1 MLAPAR
7 QLGAINSS
15 LSWILGSFIGG
26 PNHNPPTQLDW
37 MWRLLWLIGDN
48 KGDAWKASRGRG
60 VVKGERGRKERKE
73 EKKQGRNRNAG
84 LALSDARLGY

>member
-1 MLAPAR
+1 
-7 QLGAINSS
+7 
-15 LSWILGSFIGG
+15 
-26 PNHNPPTQLDW
+26 